1 MLGLTD
7 APVRLDDSGLR
18 SVLAADVTIRSI
30 ERFEKPLWQGRT
42 FQLLAGAKAQA
53 GERIS
58 RAWPAASRAKAKTSS
73 SWILGRTR
81 GRGAFDEPQ
90 GPPDSRGWTGPGGP
104 MQRRRRERTS

>member
-30 ERFEKPLWQGRT
+30 ERFEKPLWQGRA

-58 RAWPAASRAKAKTSS
+58 RAWQPRHAQRRKRHLRGYSVAPGGGERLMSRRARRTAGMDWLRRAHAASST
-73 SWILGRTR
+73 
-81 GRGAFDEPQ
+81 
-90 GPPDSRGWTGPGGP
+90 
-104 MQRRRRERTS
+104 